1 MTLSIRLGL
10 SLAILAG
17 APCAW
22 GENAPDPQDLR
33 AIEQQLSD
41 SKARQADLKGNLEA
55 LKREADS
62 ISAQLVSLAR
72 KTTSQEASISSAEE
86 RLKSLA
92 KEEVTIRA
100 GLAEKHDVLS
110 ELLAGLQRLE
120 LNPPP
125 ALVVEPNDVLS
136 ALRGAMAF
144 GAIVPELRGEA
155 EQLRSKLERLG
166 TIRAEIAEDK
176 ENLKAQI
183 VKLESTRADLEE
195 LQARK
200 RALMAEAGESLAA
213 ERARA
218 AELAKKAE
226 TLQELAAA
234 LEAER
239 KKAEE
244 QKAAALAAEQKRQ
257 EALRQKPRMAFAD
270 AKRKVEYPAQGRI
283 VKKFGDTDG
292 FGGKVKGVFVA
303 TRAQAQVLAPA
314 DGHIEFAGPFRSY
327 GKLVILNAG
336 GGYRLLLAGMGETTA
351 ETGQFVRAGEPVAR
365 MGETAAPG
373 TLTGDHADKSGPVL
387 YIEFRRNGDAI
398 DPSPWWIGGAQEA
411 RG

>member
-1 MTLSIRLGL
+1 L
-10 SLAILAG
+10 
-17 APCAW
+17 
-22 GENAPDPQDLR
+22 
-33 AIEQQLSD
+33 
-41 SKARQADLKGNLEA
+41 KA
-55 LKREADS
+55 
-62 ISAQLVSLAR
+62 
-72 KTTSQEASISSAEE
+72 
-86 RLKSLA
+86 LA
-92 KEEVTIRA
+92 KEDVAIRS
-100 GLAEKHDVLS
+100 GLAEKQDVLS

-136 ALRGAMAF
+136 ALRGAIAF

-155 EQLRSKLERLG
+155 EQLRKKLERLE

-176 ENLKAQI
+176 DNLKAQTA
-183 VKLESTRADLEE
+183 KLEATRADLEE
-195 LQARK
+195 LQLRK
-200 RALMAEAGESLAA
+200 RDLMAAADESLAA

-218 AELAKKAE
+218 AELAKQAQ

-239 KKAEE
+239 KREE
-244 QKAAALAAEQKRQ
+244 AKKAAALAAEQKRL
-257 EALRQKPRMAFAD
+257 EAIRQKPRVAFAD
-270 AKRKVEYPAQGRI
+270 AKGHIEYPAQGRI
-283 VKKFGDTDG
+283 VRRFGNADG
-292 FGGKVKGVFVA
+292 FGGKAKGIFVA
-303 TRAQAQVLAPA
+303 TRRQAQVLSPA

-327 GKLVILNAG
+327 GRLVILNAG

-373 TLTGDHADKSGPVL
+373 TLTGDVADKPGPVL
-387 YIEFRRNGDAI
+387 YIEFRRNGEAI

>member
-1 MTLSIRLGL
+1 M
-10 SLAILAG
+10 SLAAG
-17 APCAW
+17 CACAW
-22 GENAPDPQDLR
+22 SQGGSQDLK
-33 AIEQQLSD
+33 AIEQQLND
-41 SKARQADLKGNLEA
+41 SKARQADLAGNLDA

-62 ISAQLVSLAR
+62 ISAQLVALAR
-72 KTTSQEASISSAEE
+72 KTASQEASISAAEE
-86 RLKSLA
+86 RLKALA
-92 KEEVTIRA
+92 KEDVAIRS
-100 GLAEKHDVLS
+100 GLAEKQDVLS

-136 ALRGAMAF
+136 ALRGAIAF

-155 EQLRSKLERLG
+155 EQLRKKLERLE

-176 ENLKAQI
+176 DNLKAQTA
-183 VKLESTRADLEE
+183 KLEATRADLEE
-195 LQARK
+195 LQLRK
-200 RALMAEAGESLAA
+200 RDLMAAADESLAA

-218 AELAKKAE
+218 AELAKQAQ

-239 KKAEE
+239 KREE
-244 QKAAALAAEQKRQ
+244 AKKAAALAAEQKRL
-257 EALRQKPRMAFAD
+257 EAIRQKPRVAFAD
-270 AKRKVEYPAQGRI
+270 AKGHIEYPAQGRI
-283 VKKFGDTDG
+283 VRRFGNADG
-292 FGGKVKGVFVA
+292 FGGKAKGIFVA
-303 TRAQAQVLAPA
+303 TRKQAQVLAPA

-373 TLTGDHADKSGPVL
+373 TLTGDGADKSGPVL
-387 YIEFRRNGDAI
+387 YIEFRRNGEAI

>member
-1 MTLSIRLGL
+1 MSRYARLGL
-10 SLAILAG
+10 ALAAFASVSG
-17 APCAW
+17 ACA
-22 GENAPDPQDLR
+22 ETAQDLQ
-33 AIEQQLSD
+33 AIEQQLND
-41 SKARQADLKGNLEA
+41 SKARQADLAGNLDA

-62 ISAQLVSLAR
+62 ISTQLVNLAR
-72 KTTSQEASISSAEE
+72 KAASQEASISAAEE
-86 RLKSLA
+86 RLKGLA

-100 GLAEKHDVLS
+100 GLAEKQDVLS

-144 GAIVPELRGEA
+144 GSIVPELRGEA
-155 EQLRSKLERLG
+155 EELRSKLERLE
-166 TIRAEIAEDK
+166 TIRAEIAQDK
-176 ENLKAQI
+176 DNLKAQI
-183 VKLESTRADLEE
+183 VKLAAARTDLED
-195 LQARK
+195 LQGRK
-200 RALMAEAGESLAA
+200 RGLMAEAGESLAA
-213 ERARA
+213 ERTRA
-218 AELAKKAE
+218 AELAKKAQ

-239 KKAEE
+239 KKEGE
-244 QKAAALAAEQKRQ
+244 RKAAALAAEQKRQ
-257 EALRQKPRMAFAD
+257 ETLRQKPRMAFAD
-270 AKRKVEYPAQGRI
+270 ARGRVEYPAQGRI
-283 VKKFGDTDG
+283 VKKFGQADG

-336 GGYRLLLAGMGETTA
+336 GGYRLLLAGMGETSA

-365 MGETAAPG
+365 MGDNAAPG